1 MCRVC
6 CMLLSAFSAPILRNW
21 HLDTPPTTLLHCRLS
36 SHLAHNEILLV
47 FQFSTLTGSRRVGHA
62 NGQHQ
67 NSKTDGPMDSQRIP
81 QVRSPST
88 TSSLLVIIAFFPR
101 HLQICTGILPMEF
114 GADSQL
120 ECLRMLLCSV
130 HSVPARPDAKRNG

>member
-67 NSKTDGPMDSQRIP
+67 NSQTDGPMDSQRIP
-81 QVRSPST
+81 QVCSPST

-130 HSVPARPDAKRNG
+130 HSVPAKRNG